1 MNNRAISLIAT
12 LALMGSG
19 QASFS
24 QSVTPMR
31 AVANSMTDE
40 FAIRLT
46 VGNPYNKAVTFNV
59 LAFDE
64 NYEPVEAIIVPSK
77 LRVGSRD
84 TKQVVVRF
92 SFLGEPKRKVRVCAE
107 GLFSQNNNTAIR
119 TQVCG
124 RYLGQR
130 LGFVQ

>member
-1 MNNRAISLIAT
+1 
-12 LALMGSG
+12 
-19 QASFS
+19 
-24 QSVTPMR
+24 
-31 AVANSMTDE
+31 MTDE
-40 FAIRLT
+40 FAVRLT

-64 NYEPVEAIIVPSK
+64 NYEPVDAIIVPSK
-77 LRVGSRD
+77 LRIGSRD
-84 TKQVVVRF
+84 TKQIVVRF
-92 SFLGEPKRKVRVCAE
+92 PFEGKPMRKVRVCAE